1 MDIIGA
7 VIEADITIEVAVDI
21 TVAMDKGVTVATGVK
36 AMIIADLKMETTLG
50 ATGNAVTGI
59 RTVVA
64 DDLTMEI
71 GEVVAKIIAVDGKI
85 NRETVKMVI
94 NRDKIEIIE
103 TENGS
108 TMNMTSR
115 KQDKRRNKSHKRN
128 LFKNILMSS
137 VKPFKSKNSYKIDL
151 DTTNPNLKKGYDRDF
166 LRQSNL

>member
-1 MDIIGA
+1 MNKLDYHVSEMDIIGA

-21 TVAMDKGVTVATGVK
+21 TVVMDKVATVATGVK
-36 AMIIADLKMETTLG
+36 VMTIADSKMETTLG

-115 KQDKRRNKSHKRN
+115 KQDKRRNKSHKKECFQKYFKGSRLAEN
-128 LFKNILMSS
+128 VLVTTKLF
-137 VKPFKSKNSYKIDL
+137 
-151 DTTNPNLKKGYDRDF
+151 
-166 LRQSNL
+166 

>member
-21 TVAMDKGVTVATGVK
+21 TVVMDKVVTVATGVK
-36 AMIIADLKMETTLG
+36 VMIIADLKMETTLG

-85 NRETVKMVI
+85 NQETVKMVI
-94 NRDKIEIIE
+94 NRVKIEIIE
-103 TENGS
+103 IENGS

-115 KQDKRRNKSHKRN
+115 KQDKRRNKSHKK
-128 LFKNILMSS
+128 LILYSYIYFLVSRFAYYFALGS
-137 VKPFKSKNSYKIDL
+137 VQSKQAWI
-151 DTTNPNLKKGYDRDF
+151 
-166 LRQSNL
+166 